1 MKLSLGTAQFGLA
14 YGVSNTTGQPTEAET
29 ALIIARARESGIRT
43 IDTAV
48 AYGDAETRLGDIGV
62 DGFDIVTKISGVAG
76 PDLAG
81 HIRSSLSRLGVSSLY
96 GLLLHR
102 PLELL
107 GDQGTALRRALK
119 DLREEGTVKKIGVSV
134 YDPSD
139 LDAIVPA
146 FPPDVVQLPY
156 NIVDRRME
164 RSGWL
169 GKLKDMDVEI
179 HARSAFLQGLLIM
192 PASSRPARFA
202 QWQPLW
208 QRYGQWLEAV
218 KLTPVE
224 ACLGFAIANPLLDRV
239 VVGLVSTAQLEEL
252 LAVDPLRDK
261 VPEAL
266 ASDDQLLINP
276 GLWNS

>member
-29 ALIIARARESGIRT
+29 ALIIARARKSGIRT

-48 AYGDAETRLGDIGV
+48 AYGDAETRLGNIGI
-62 DGFDIVTKISGVAG
+62 DGFEIVTKISGVAG
-76 PDLAG
+76 PAVAG
-81 HIRSSLSRLGVSSLY
+81 QIRSSLSRLGVLNLY

-107 GDQGTALRRALK
+107 GDQGAALRRALE
-119 DLREEGTVKKIGVSV
+119 DLRGAGTVKKIGVSV

-139 LDAIVPA
+139 LDAIMPA
-146 FPPDVVQLPY
+146 FRPDIVQLPY

-169 GKLKDMDVEI
+169 RKLKEMDVEI

-192 PASSRPARFA
+192 PALSRPTRFA

-208 QRYGQWLEAV
+208 QRYGQWLEEVA
-218 KLTPVE
+218 LTPVQ

-239 VVGLVSTAQLEEL
+239 VMGLVSAAQLEEL
-252 LAVDPLRDK
+252 LAVEPLWDD
-261 VPEAL
+261 VPETL
-266 ASDDQLLINP
+266 ASDDPLLINP